1 MDPKEI
7 EARAATFR
15 SEYALIKTEIAKAI
29 VGHEEI
35 VDGVLTGI
43 FTGGNCLLEGVP
55 GLGKTHLIR
64 TLSQVL
70 DLEFSR
76 EANPSADGD
85 AMVRTL
91 CEEFEKALSERR
103 VKADSEGRETVQ
115 RSTRLA
121 AQPMLTRYVE
131 DPDLGGKRYRPPRF
145 AGPAY

>member
-76 EANPSADGD
+76 IQFTPDLMPADIVGTTI
-85 AMVRTL
+85 VV
-91 CEEFEKALSERR
+91 ESE
-103 VKADSEGRETVQ
+103 SGGREFQ
-115 RSTRLA
+115 FRKGPGGQAPASA
-121 AQPMLTRYVE
+121 ASRARAAVF
-131 DPDLGGKRYRPPRF
+131 D
-145 AGPAY
+145 